1 MKKICIVTTSLGGGG
16 AERFSGMLSQM
27 LSQLNFDIH
36 VLTTKNVVE
45 FTYSGKLFNLE
56 LALKGSKSS
65 FKKVRLLK
73 QYFNDNKFDVIIDNR
88 PRSVFLKEYVIYKYL
103 FKAERILPVV
113 HNYNT
118 LNYLP
123 QNKFLARVLYANVI
137 TMVCVSKKI
146 KEKIIKEYNF
156 KNIITIYN
164 PIDFKLIT
172 GKANEPI
179 SIKNDKLYILFFGR
193 IQDKSKN
200 ISLLIDAYKNSKLI
214 KQNISLYILGDGE
227 DVGFIKEKV
236 KKEMLNNHVSF
247 LPFTANPYPYVKK
260 ALFTVLTSRYE
271 GFPLSLIE
279 SLACRTPVL
288 SVDCNSGPSE
298 VIKNNENGLLVE
310 NYNQPAITDAMN
322 KLVENEQLY
331 SYIKQNTVNSISHL
345 KIETIAMQWKKL
357 ID

>member
-1 MKKICIVTTSLGGGG
+1 MKKICIVTTSLGSGG

-27 LSQLNFDIH
+27 LSQLNFDVH

-45 FTYSGKLFNLE
+45 FTYLGKLFNLE

-65 FKKVRLLK
+65 LKKTRLLK
-73 QYFNDNKFDVIIDNR
+73 QYFNKNKFDVIIDNR
-88 PRSVFLKEYVIYKYL
+88 PRSVFFKEYIIYKYL
-103 FKAERILPVV
+103 FKAELILPVV

-123 QNKFLARVLYANVI
+123 DNRFLARVLYANVY
-137 TMVCVSKKI
+137 TMVCVSEKI
-146 KEKIIKEYNF
+146 KEKIIKEYHF
-156 KNIITIYN
+156 KNVITIYN
-164 PIDFKLIT
+164 PIDFKLIAE
-172 GKANEPI
+172 KANEPI
-179 SIKNDKLYILFFGR
+179 SLKNDKLYILFFGR
-193 IQDKSKN
+193 IQEKSKN
-200 ISLLIDAYKNSKLI
+200 ISLLIDAYKKSKLV
-214 KQNISLYILGDGE
+214 KENILLYILGKGE

-236 KKEMLNNHVSF
+236 KKEMLNNHISF
-247 LPFTANPYPYVKK
+247 LPFTANPYPYVKN

-279 SLACRTPVL
+279 SLACGTPVL

-298 VIKNNENGLLVE
+298 VIKNKGNGLLVE
-310 NYNQPAITDAMN
+310 NYNQPAISDAMN
-322 KLVENEQLY
+322 ELVENEKLY
-331 SYIKQNTVNSISHL
+331 AHIKQNTVNSINHL